1 MGGGKLYALIAF
13 SGIYVMYVVYNE
25 FKFYKENLG
34 GQNPIRIMMTKEKF
48 WMTYDKIEEV
58 QKPLLFFK
66 KIQITVY

>member
-13 SGIYVMYVVYNE
+13 SGIYIVYVVYNE
-25 FKFYKENLG
+25 FRFCKENLG
-34 GQNPIRIMMTKEKF
+34 GQNPIRILMTKEKS

-66 KIQITVY
+66 KIQIAVY